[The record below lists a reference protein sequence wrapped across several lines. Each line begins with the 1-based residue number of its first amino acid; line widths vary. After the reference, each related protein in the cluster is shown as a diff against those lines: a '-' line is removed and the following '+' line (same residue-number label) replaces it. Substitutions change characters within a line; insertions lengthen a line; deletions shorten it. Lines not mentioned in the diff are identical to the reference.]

1 MRYMLLMYRDEKE
14 WDALSMQERVA
25 AYQATVEYADGL
37 RKEGIFQSG
46 DPLHPASTAT
56 TLRIKAGRT
65 LTTDG
70 PFAETKEQLGGYSII
85 EAKNLD
91 EAIAIAGRM
100 PLLRA
105 AHSIEVRPIRTGP
118 PQ

>member
-1 MRYMLLMYRDEKE
+1 MRYMLLMYRDETA
-14 WDALSMQERVA
+14 WDALSAAERVA
-25 AYQATVEYADGL
+25 AYQETVEYAEGL
-37 RKEGIFQSG
+37 RRDGIFQSG

-56 TLRIKAGRT
+56 TLRIQNGRT

-70 PFAETKEQLGGYSII
+70 PFAETKEQLGGYSLI

-91 EAIAIAGRM
+91 EAIAITSRI

-105 AHSIEVRPIRTGP
+105 GHSIEVRPIRVGP

>member
-14 WDALSMQERVA
+14 WEALSPSERIA
-25 AYQATVEYADGL
+25 AYEATVEYAEEL
-37 RKEGIFQSG
+37 RAKGIFQTG
-46 DPLHPASTAT
+46 DPLHPSSTAT
-56 TLRIKAGRT
+56 TLRIKAGRM

-118 PQ
+118 PR

>member
-1 MRYMLLMYRDEKE
+1 MYRDEKE
-14 WDALSMQERVA
+14 WDALPASERVT
-25 AYQATVEYADGL
+25 AYQATVEYAEGL
-37 RKEGIFQSG
+37 RRDGIFQAG
-46 DPLHPASTAT
+46 DPLHPVSTAT

-91 EAIAIAGRM
+91 EAIAIASRM

-118 PQ
+118 PP

>member
-14 WDALSMQERVA
+14 WEALPASERAA
-25 AYQATVEYADGL
+25 AYEATVEYAETL
-37 RKEGIFQSG
+37 RKDGIFQSG